1 MVLEACIVVPLFL
14 FFVLT
19 MYGLLTVFMAQNLI
33 GHALLESTQSLALDA
48 YATDQFTGNP
58 SVGEWVQNLG
68 QTLFGT
74 AADDPSF
81 SNEERWYDREKGATQ
96 ADWEKAARARFV
108 GYLAGGDEEK
118 AQAIL
123 EALRVT
129 DGLDGLDFSGST
141 LRGSDLTIR
150 VDYEIT
156 FFFNPFD
163 LAKFST
169 SQQAGARMWG
179 AKLIEEEE

>member
-1 MVLEACIVVPLFL
+1 MVLEACIVLPLFI

-19 MYGLLTVFMAQNLI
+19 MYGLITVFMAQNVI

-58 SVGEWVQNLG
+58 SVGQWVQSLG
-68 QTLFGT
+68 QSLLGT
-74 AADDPSF
+74 AADDPYF
-81 SNEERWYDREKGATQ
+81 SNEERWYDREGGATQ
-96 ADWEKAARARFV
+96 ADWEAAAKARFV
-108 GYLAGGDEEK
+108 GYLAGGDETK

-123 EALRVT
+123 EGLRVT
-129 DGLDGLDFSGST
+129 DGLDGLDFSNST
-141 LRGSDLTIR
+141 LSGSDLTIR

-163 LAKFST
+163 LGKFST
-169 SQQAGARMWG
+169 GQQACARMWG
-179 AKLIEEEE
+179 ASLIEEE

>member
-1 MVLEACIVVPLFL
+1 MALEACIVLPLFL
-14 FFVLT
+14 LFVLT
-19 MYGLLTVFMAQNLI
+19 MYGLITIFLAQNVI
-33 GHALLESTQSLALDA
+33 GHALLESAQSLALDA

-58 SVGEWVQNLG
+58 SVGQWIQGVG
-68 QTLFGT
+68 QELFGT

-81 SNEERWYDREKGATQ
+81 SNQERWSDREGGATQ

-108 GYLAGGDEEK
+108 GYLAGGDEDK
-118 AQAIL
+118 AQAL
-123 EALRVT
+123 LKALRVT

-141 LRGSDLTIR
+141 LRGSDLIIR

-169 SQQAGARMWG
+169 GQQACARMWG
-179 AKLIEEEE
+179 ASLIEDN